1 MKRKK
6 MLYLGVGIVGILLI
20 VLGIYVFNSQ
30 ANEMF
35 GGLCFGIGGACTAL
49 GFGSFIQGL
58 LISDIRS
65 KEIEEFCSI
74 EENDERNIRIKE
86 KSGYM
91 TSKIMNYIL
100 CGFVLYLGFV
110 KAPLNYLLPAVGLI
124 IIELLLVI
132 ILSNHYSKTM

>member
-1 MKRKK
+1 
-6 MLYLGVGIVGILLI
+6 
-20 VLGIYVFNSQ
+20 
-30 ANEMF
+30 MF
-35 GGLCFGIGGACTAL
+35 VGLCFGIGGACTAL

-65 KEIEEFCSI
+65 KEIEEFCYI